1 MQGSST
7 SVDKCLLFRTKP
19 SAKRSVCIEDNPAY
33 GVALSAPCK
42 IEDNPAYGALPGA
55 VSHLPRPV
63 AILDLTSS
71 ADSQEAVYEVVY

>member
-33 GVALSAPCK
+33 GVALSAPCT

-55 VSHLPRPV
+55 VSHLPV
-63 AILDLTSS
+63 ATQTLS